1 MHTQSNINILKYLFI
16 FFGMFI
22 LHSCQQKMIA
32 DIIIINGQVYTAET
46 PKVSAESVA
55 CKDGKIILVGSNLES
70 EEYKGKST
78 KVIDAKQA
86 FVMPGLIEGHGH
98 YSGLGYSLIELNLIK
113 SRSWEEIVQKVV
125 EAKTQVKPGEWIIGR
140 GWHQEKWDSIPSK
153 NILNY
158 PFHDTLSAL
167 SQDNP
172 VVLYHASGHSL
183 FANQKAMDAA
193 GITKETQN
201 PVGGEIVRDQ
211 QGNAIGVFEERAMA
225 FIKDAHDQYT
235 KSLNQK
241 TLDSIWYVAIQ
252 KAESLC
258 LSQGITSFQDAGST
272 FPQLEK
278 FEKLA
283 EENKLQ
289 VRLWVMARH
298 SHEEMVPRIS
308 SFKKIGV
315 GNHFYTCNA
324 IKSEVDGALGA
335 FGAWLLKP
343 YNDKPGFSGQN
354 TTDIYEVKKIAD
366 LAIEHNMQ
374 FCVHA
379 IGDRANRV
387 VLDIYEG
394 VMDQNPNKKDWR
406 WRIEHAQHVDTTD
419 IPRFAKRGIIAS
431 MQGIHC
437 TSDAPFVV
445 KRLGTERART
455 GAYAW
460 RSFLDNG
467 VIIANGT
474 DAPVEDVN
482 PFQSIYASVTRKND
496 AKNIVFFP
504 EQKMTRHEALYSYTL
519 GNAYAAFED
528 ELKGSLKPGKMAD
541 IIILDQNLLTCP
553 DEKIQ
558 ETNVLTTIVNG
569 QIKYQR

>member
-1 MHTQSNINILKYLFI
+1 MFKKYIFLFFYI
-16 FFGMFI
+16 FLFV
-22 LHSCQQKMIA
+22 SCQQSMVA
-32 DIIIINGQVYTAET
+32 DLIIVNGQVYTAERSE
-46 PKVSAESVA
+46 VRAESVV
-55 CKDGKIILVGSNLES
+55 CKDGKIILVGSNKQA
-70 EEYKGKST
+70 EEFKAKST
-78 KVIDAKQA
+78 KIIDAKQA

-98 YSGLGYSLIELNLIK
+98 YAALGYSLIELNLIK
-113 SRSWEEIVQKVV
+113 SRSWEEILEQVAV
-125 EAKTQVKPGEWIIGR
+125 AKNRVKPGEWIIGR
-140 GWHQEKWDSIPSK
+140 GWHQEKWDSIPTK

-158 PFHDTLSAL
+158 PFHESLSAI
-167 SQDNP
+167 SQENP

-183 FANQKAMDAA
+183 YANQKAMEAA

-201 PVGGEIVRDQ
+201 PVGGEIVRDP
-211 QGNAIGVFEERAMA
+211 QGNAIGVFEERAMS
-225 FIKDAHDQYT
+225 FITDAHDQYT
-235 KSLNQK
+235 KNLNQE
-241 TLDSIWYVAIQ
+241 TLDSIWFVAIK

-258 LSQGITSFQDAGST
+258 LSNGITSFQDAGSK
-272 FPQLEK
+272 FPELIK
-278 FEKLA
+278 YEKLA
-283 EENKLQ
+283 EEQKLN

-298 SHEEMVPRIS
+298 SYEEMTPQIS
-308 SFKKIGV
+308 SYKKLGI

-366 LAIEHNMQ
+366 LAIQHNMQ

-445 KRLGTERART
+445 KRLGPERAKT

-460 RSFLDNG
+460 RSFLDKG

-496 AKNIVFFP
+496 EKNIVFFP

-519 GNAYAAFED
+519 GNAFAAFEED
-528 ELKGSLKPGKMAD
+528 IKGSLTPGKMAD

-553 DEKIQ
+553 DEQIKK
-558 ETNVLTTIVNG
+558 TNVLTTIVNG
-569 QIKYQR
+569 QIKYQK